1 MNNFAD
7 KRVTV
12 MGLGNFGGG
21 GGVTQWLVS
30 QGARVLVTDM
40 NQQEK
45 LAASLEPL
53 AEQIRTGQVALRLG
67 GHDPRD
73 FVETDAVIVNPAVPK
88 PWDNQFVRAAQ
99 DAGVLVTT
107 EINLTV
113 ERLPARHRVVAI
125 TGSAG
130 KSTTSA
136 MIHHILAATGRRC
149 VFGGNIGGTLLPAL
163 STSQIDEQTRVVL
176 ELSSAMLHWLAGWSP
191 HVAVVTNLSP
201 NHIDWH
207 GSVDHYRLS
216 KQNLLRCQQPGDIAV
231 LGGNVREWSTR
242 DGVTRI
248 SPTDADNV
256 SGLAIPG
263 SHNESN
269 AALAVAAAVAIE
281 AGTLSREDAI
291 AAVRTF
297 AGLPHRLQL
306 VREVNGLRFFN
317 DSKSTTPEATLLAVR
332 AFERS
337 PGLGKIHLIA
347 GGYDKGSD
355 LSPVAK
361 LAPTL
366 AGLYTVG
373 KTGPKIAADAKA
385 IGTPAIECETIENA
399 MNAIRNRAREGDIV
413 LLSPACAS
421 WGQFTNYERRGELF
435 AALAREWTS

>member
-1 MNNFAD
+1 
-7 KRVTV
+7 

-21 GGVTQWLVS
+21 GGVTQWLAS

-40 NQQEK
+40 NPAEK
-45 LAASLEPL
+45 LATSLEPL
-53 AEQIRTGQVALRLG
+53 ARLVDAGKVTLRLG
-67 GHDPRD
+67 KHEVQD
-73 FVETDAVIVNPAVPK
+73 FVDTDMVVVNPAVPK
-88 PWDNQFVRAAQ
+88 PWANDYVRAAQ
-99 DAGVLVTT
+99 DAGVHVTT

-136 MIHHILAATGRRC
+136 MIHHILQTTGRRC
-149 VFGGNIGGTLLPAL
+149 AFGGNIGGTLLPSL
-163 STSQIDEQTRVVL
+163 SNGTIDENTRVVL

-207 GSVDHYRLS
+207 GGVDHYRLS
-216 KQNLLRCQQPGDIAV
+216 KQNLLRCQQSGDIAI

-242 DGVTRI
+242 EGVTRI
-248 SPTDADNV
+248 CPSDNERV
-256 SGLAIPG
+256 GGLAIPG
-263 SHNESN
+263 EHNESN
-269 AALAVAAAVAIE
+269 AALAVAAALALE
-281 AGTLSREDAI
+281 AGELSAADAI

-297 AGLPHRLQL
+297 AGLPHRLEL
-306 VREVNGLRFFN
+306 VCSAGGVRFFN

-332 AFERS
+332 AFEVT

-361 LAPTL
+361 LAPSL

-373 KTGPKIAADAKA
+373 KTGPKIAADALAAGK
-385 IGTPAIECETIENA
+385 PAVECDTIEVA
-399 MNAIRNRAREGDIV
+399 MKEIRQRAHAGDIV

-435 AALAREWTS
+435 ASLAKEWAK

>member
-1 MNNFAD
+1 
-7 KRVTV
+7 

-21 GGVTQWLVS
+21 GGVTQWLAS
-30 QGARVLVTDM
+30 QGAQVLLTDM
-40 NQQEK
+40 NPAEK
-45 LAASLEPL
+45 LAPSLESL
-53 AEQIRTGQVALRLG
+53 AGLMNAGQVTLRLG
-67 GHDPRD
+67 GHNERD
-73 FVETDAVIVNPAVPK
+73 FIDTDMVVVNPAVPK
-88 PWDNQFVRAAQ
+88 PWTNDYVRAAQ
-99 DAGVLVTT
+99 DAGVQVTT

-113 ERLPARHRVVAI
+113 ERLPARDRVVAV

-136 MIHHILAATGRRC
+136 MIHHILQASGRRC

-163 STSQIDEQTRVVL
+163 SSGLVDDQTRVVL

-191 HVAVVTNLSP
+191 HIAVVTNLSP

-216 KQNLLRCQQPGDIAV
+216 KQNLLRCQQKGDSAV

-242 DGVTRI
+242 DGVMRVCP
-248 SPTDADNV
+248 SDNERV

-263 SHNESN
+263 EHNESN
-269 AALAVAAAVAIE
+269 AALAVAAVLALEDADLT
-281 AGTLSREDAI
+281 AADAI

-306 VREVNGLRFFN
+306 VSEAGGIRFFN

-332 AFERS
+332 AFETA
-337 PGLGKIHLIA
+337 PGLGRIHLIA

-361 LAPTL
+361 LAPRL

-373 KTGPKIAADAKA
+373 KTGPNIAADALAAGK
-385 IGTPAIECETIENA
+385 PAVECETIDVA
-399 MNAIRNRAREGDIV
+399 MEAIRDRARPGDIV

-421 WGQFTNYERRGELF
+421 WGQFTNYEKRGELF
-435 AALAREWTS
+435 ASLAQEWTS